1 MCDSHP
7 FEQAAQNERA
17 WLVMDCCL
25 RALTRRQ
32 FEVLSLLYGQDG
44 MTQVEV
50 AAVFG
55 VSKVA
60 VSRIHARA
68 LRALRAELTARKVF
82 ALWQI

>member
-1 MCDSHP
+1 MSGSLP
-7 FEQAAQNERA
+7 FERVAQNERA

-32 FEVLSLLYGQDG
+32 FEVLSLLYSRD
-44 MTQVEV
+44 MSQVEV
-50 AAVFG
+50 AAAFG

-60 VSRIHARA
+60 VCRMHARA
-68 LRALRAELTARKVF
+68 LRTLRAELAARKVF